1 MKNGLNGLSYYGLN
15 GFCWE
20 PNGYDSYLLVDNR
33 ATSEVKIDI
42 GSYTITKISGRTE
55 FEVYI
60 NDVLLNK
67 TKSFDSAREWAEK
80 RYRGESICYRLN
92 MLLEM
97 IERRLLYSPP
107 DEKYVRKIIDKY
119 AIIPYID
126 IKLAEEEKTKLN
138 LLYKEYKTVDNNK

>member
-1 MKNGLNGLSYYGLN
+1 MRK
-15 GFCWE
+15 
-20 PNGYDSYLLVDNR
+20 
-33 ATSEVKIDI
+33 
-42 GSYTITKISGRTE
+42 
-55 FEVYI
+55 
-60 NDVLLNK
+60 
-67 TKSFDSAREWAEK
+67 K

-119 AIIPYID
+119 HHGISYTD
-126 IKLAEEEKTKLN
+126 IKLTEEEKTKLN

>member
-1 MKNGLNGLSYYGLN
+1 MRK
-15 GFCWE
+15 
-20 PNGYDSYLLVDNR
+20 
-33 ATSEVKIDI
+33 
-42 GSYTITKISGRTE
+42 
-55 FEVYI
+55 
-60 NDVLLNK
+60 
-67 TKSFDSAREWAEK
+67 K